1 MTHTQ
6 SIVGNLLP
14 HPGMSLSEDGVVEEG
29 MGQS

>member
-6 SIVGNLLP
+6 SIVGNLLR